1 MVTYNIK
8 YPLTDDNTTNTYFQM
23 TKVTKDAFSSDLL
36 LLLLTQKGERYYQ
49 PDYGTNLLKH
59 IFEPND
65 NLTASEVEKDIK
77 QTVSLYIPAL
87 TITSI
92 TFNWNID
99 ENGKPISDHQLNVV
113 IKFTYSEDAFSET
126 GELELNF

>member
-1 MVTYNIK
+1 MATYNIR

-23 TKVTKDAFSSDLL
+23 TRVTKDAFSSDLL

-65 NLTASEVEKDIK
+65 NLTATEVEKDIK

-99 ENGKPISDHQLNVV
+99 DEGHPISDHQLNVV
-113 IKFTYSEDAFSET
+113 IKFTYSEDAFSES

>member
-1 MVTYNIK
+1 MVSYNIRF
-8 YPLTDDNTTNTYFQM
+8 PLTDDNTTNTYFQM

>member
-1 MVTYNIK
+1 MATYNIK

-36 LLLLTQKGERYYQ
+36 LLLLTQKGERYYE

-65 NLTASEVEKDIK
+65 SLTASEVEKDIK

-99 ENGKPISDHQLNVV
+99 DSGKPISDHQLNVV
-113 IKFTYSEDAFSET
+113 IKFTYSEDAFSES